1 MSSHW
6 TSGRREHFD
15 EQCSLSTHLPGEKT
29 VSAELYNFLLQCGS
43 SVGGILL
50 VAHQCGWHIT
60 GHSSAEIMMCGNFV
74 RGNCGRARREW
85 LVVVALFVLFV
96 LSRLPASPPGS
107 QTPNWWLDALG
118 WWVRWP
124 RWVRWARC
132 ARWGLSRPVQWLHW
146 VSDFAA
152 ICQFEQTTVGCYQL
166 VNGQF
171 WSAWRLADWMQKL
184 SEWVN
189 NDCFVLYHKRF
200 SFYFD
205 GMSLK

>member
-1 MSSHW
+1 MPTVAALREAKKKLLAFFGVFGNNGLKFAHRWAQGKWALIEHLAGENIFAHW
-6 TSGRREHFD
+6 ALICQESRPCLKNCTTF
-15 EQCSLSTHLPGEKT
+15 CSE
-29 VSAELYNFLLQCGS
+29 S

-118 WWVRWP
+118 WWARWGARWPSWP
-124 RWVRWARC
+124 RWARL
-132 ARWGLSRPVQWLHW
+132 ARWWLSPPVQWHTEYHIDSTLLLM
-146 VSDFAA
+146 D
-152 ICQFEQTTVGCYQL
+152 ICQFEQAAVGCYPA
-166 VNGQF
+166 VG
-171 WSAWRLADWMQKL
+171 R
-184 SEWVN
+184 
-189 NDCFVLYHKRF
+189 
-200 SFYFD
+200 
-205 GMSLK
+205 